1 MEGTSKKV
9 KNTLNVG
16 MGEIVTTSSP
26 NVLSSLGL
34 GSCIA
39 LVLYDPVEKIA
50 GMAHIMLPDSSM
62 RSKSCNNT
70 KPGKYADNAVDALIN
85 ELDSKG
91 ASRKRIKA
99 KVAGGSK
106 MFSFEISALL
116 SIGEQNVKKV
126 LDLLDSHSIPLEG
139 CDTGGSRGRSVRFNI
154 LECILEVK
162 IIGQGIK
169 AI

>member
-1 MEGTSKKV
+1 MEKISKKV
-9 KNTLNVG
+9 ETSFHVG
-16 MGEIVTTSSP
+16 MGENGITASP
-26 NVLSSLGL
+26 TVLSSLGL

-62 RSKSCNNT
+62 GTKSSDNT
-70 KPGKYADNAVDALIN
+70 KPGKYADKAVDALIK

-91 ASRKRIKA
+91 ASKKRIKA
-99 KVAGGSK
+99 KIAGGSK
-106 MFSFEISALL
+106 MFSFEISALR

-126 LDLLDSHSIPLEG
+126 LDLLQNHSIPLEG

-154 LECILEVK
+154 FECVLEVK

-169 AI
+169 GI